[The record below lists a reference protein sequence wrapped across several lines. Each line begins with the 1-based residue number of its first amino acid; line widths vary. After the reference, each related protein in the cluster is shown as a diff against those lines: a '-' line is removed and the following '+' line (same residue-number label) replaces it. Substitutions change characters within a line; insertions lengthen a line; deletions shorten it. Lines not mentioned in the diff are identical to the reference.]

1 MEYFGEENR
10 VHLSGRILTAPV
22 FHVMERPG
30 EAFYLMMLG
39 AFRKSGCEDRIRL
52 IISER
57 ILGGRS
63 PQEGDL
69 VDLYGQIRTYNRE
82 VNGKN
87 HLEINVFVRELY
99 YLSEGASGRGFQR
112 VRQLF
117 LLQRDIFRR
126 FFYAKLPCRRTSP
139 LGREICDLMLAVNR
153 QYNKSDDIPAIAWGR
168 NAVYA
173 ATLAVGEKIF
183 AEGRLQSREYRKYSD
198 DGIAEIRTAYEVSIG
213 RLERVE

>member
-1 MEYFGEENR
+1 MW
-10 VHLSGRILTAPV
+10 T
-22 FHVMERPG
+22 
-30 EAFYLMMLG
+30 
-39 AFRKSGCEDRIRL
+39 CTDR
-52 IISER
+52 SEH
-57 ILGGRS
+57 
-63 PQEGDL
+63 
-69 VDLYGQIRTYNRE
+69 T
-82 VNGKN
+82 NGKN

-99 YLSEGASGRGFQR
+99 YWGEEHPNGIFNGYGSFSYCNEISLEG
-112 VRQLF
+112 F
-117 LLQRDIFRR
+117 LC
-126 FFYAKLPCRRTSP
+126 KVPVRRTSP

-153 QYNKSDDIPAIAWGR
+153 QYNKSDYIPAIAWGR

>member
-10 VHLSGRILTAPV
+10 AHLSGRILTAP
-22 FHVMERPG
+22 FFSHKTYG

-52 IISER
+52 IVSER

-82 VNGKN
+82 ANGKN

-99 YLSEGASGRGFQR
+99 YWGEEHPDGVFNGYGSFSYCNEISLEG
-112 VRQLF
+112 F
-117 LLQRDIFRR
+117 LC
-126 FFYAKLPCRRTSP
+126 KVPVRRTSP

-153 QYNKSDDIPAIAWGR
+153 QYNKSDYIPAIAWGR

>member
-22 FHVMERPG
+22 FSHKTYG

-52 IISER
+52 IVSER

-63 PQEGDL
+63 PQEGDI

-99 YLSEGASGRGFQR
+99 YWGEEHPDGIFNGYGSFSYCNEISLEG
-112 VRQLF
+112 F
-117 LLQRDIFRR
+117 LC
-126 FFYAKLPCRRTSP
+126 KVPVRRTSP

-153 QYNKSDDIPAIAWGR
+153 QYNKSDYIPAIAWGR